1 MSFISALGFT
11 VAGQCGV
18 CCSNQLYEKL
28 LSAFCMSPC
37 GRIMITSGKGR
48 KEGAERAIW
57 IERMSFW
64 TGGSVDSDTPAKWT
78 QQHYVTSLDCT
89 TKFNPG
95 SEHTGLVNTF
105 LCVFVS

>member
-1 MSFISALGFT
+1 
-11 VAGQCGV
+11 
-18 CCSNQLYEKL
+18 
-28 LSAFCMSPC
+28 MSPC

-64 TGGSVDSDTPAKWT
+64 TGGSVDSDTPAKWI

-105 LCVFVS
+105 LYMYIRFLIERMLQFGGCPRLDPVAGIMASEI